1 MPTYKGRMT
10 ILSRWRSRAGIMT
23 VDGPKNPWGPG
34 NGPTGS
40 DDNGGPR
47 NPWAVPPGGK
57 RGTPGPSALDE
68 LLRRAR
74 GGGGGGGSGGGRP
87 GIPGAPGPRALWGI
101 GVGLIVLAWLL
112 LTCIHPIGPQQRGV
126 VTWFGRY
133 AGTLEPGIGVT
144 LPAPIAD
151 VTRVDVQQI
160 RTENFPESGDAE
172 NLTLT
177 GDRNIIN
184 LSYAVR
190 WSITNPEDYVF
201 QIAEPRTTVRATAES
216 AMREAVANMT
226 LDDAIGKGRSRI
238 EVQVL
243 ERMQH
248 ILDEYHSGIRV
259 DGVAVN
265 RAVAPAAVSDAFKDV
280 TAATTDAVS
289 ARNAA
294 QGYAQQL
301 IAKAQ
306 GEAGQFDRVY
316 VQYKLAPE
324 VTRRRMYY
332 ETMEDVLGKSDKTIV
347 EAPGVLPYL
356 PLGAGKRAAEP
367 APQPEAAK

>member
-1 MPTYKGRMT
+1 MT
-10 ILSRWRSRAGIMT
+10 IFSGWRARIGIMT
-23 VDGPKNPWGPG
+23 SDGPKNPWGPG
-34 NGPTGS
+34 NGPGGGG
-40 DDNGGPR
+40 DDGGDKGGGPR
-47 NPWAVPPGGK
+47 NPWSVPPAGK

-74 GGGGGGGSGGGRP
+74 GGGSGGGGGRP

-101 GVGLIVLAWLL
+101 GVGLVVLAWLL
-112 LTCIHPIGPQQRGV
+112 LTSVHPIGPQQRGV
-126 VTWFGRY
+126 VTWFGSY
-133 AGTLEPGIGVT
+133 AGTLEPGIRLT
-144 LPAPIAD
+144 LPAPIAE

-184 LSYAVR
+184 LSYSVR
-190 WSITNPEDYVF
+190 WSITSPEDYVF
-201 QIAEPRTTVRATAES
+201 QIAEPRSTVRATAES
-216 AMREAVANMT
+216 AMREVVANMT
-226 LDDAIGKGRSRI
+226 LDQAIGAGRSRI

-248 ILDEYHSGIRV
+248 ILDEYRSGIRIQ
-259 DGVAVN
+259 GIAVN

-332 ETMEDVLGKSDKTIV
+332 ETMEEVLGKSDKTIV
-347 EAPGVLPYL
+347 ETPGVLPYL
-356 PLGAGKRAAEP
+356 PLGAGRRAPEP
-367 APQPEAAK
+367 AAQPGAAK

>member
-1 MPTYKGRMT
+1 
-10 ILSRWRSRAGIMT
+10 
-23 VDGPKNPWGPG
+23 
-34 NGPTGS
+34 
-40 DDNGGPR
+40 
-47 NPWAVPPGGK
+47 
-57 RGTPGPSALDE
+57 
-68 LLRRAR
+68 RAR
-74 GGGGGGGSGGGRP
+74 GGGGGGSGGGRP

-101 GVGLIVLAWLL
+101 GTALIVIAWLL
-112 LTCIHPIGPQQRGV
+112 LTGFHPIAPQQRGV
-126 VTWFGRY
+126 VTLFGRY
-133 AGTLEPGIGVT
+133 WGTLEPGYNFT
-144 LPAPIAD
+144 LPAPFAD

-160 RTENFPESGDAE
+160 RLENFPESGDAE

-190 WSITNPEDYVF
+190 WSITSPEDYVF
-201 QIAEPRTTVRATAES
+201 QIAEPRATVRATAES
-216 AMREAVANMT
+216 AMREAVATMS

-238 EVQVL
+238 ESQVQQ
-243 ERMQH
+243 RMQH
-248 ILDEYHSGIRV
+248 ILDEYHSGIRIT
-259 DGVAVN
+259 GVAVN
-265 RAVAPAAVSDAFKDV
+265 RAVAPSAVSDAFKDV

-316 VQYKLAPE
+316 VQYKLAPD

-332 ETMEDVLGKSDKTIV
+332 ETMEDVLGKSDKTII
-347 EAPGVLPYL
+347 ETPGVIPYL
-356 PLGAGKRAAEP
+356 PLGGAKRAAEP
-367 APQPEAAK
+367 AAQPGAAK